1 MTESAPST
9 AHPERSSLVRWL
21 RRVAVV
27 VVGVPVTLLGLV
39 LLVAPGPG
47 TPLLIAGLAIL
58 AIEFQWAHN
67 QMSKLKQLARSV
79 MKRDEDPSST

>member
-9 AHPERSSLVRWL
+9 APPERSRFVRVL
-21 RRVAVV
+21 RRILVLL
-27 VVGVPVTLLGLV
+27 VGVPVTLVGLV

-67 QMSKLKQLARSV
+67 QMNKLKRLARTMV
-79 MKRDEDPSST
+79 GRKDERLPE